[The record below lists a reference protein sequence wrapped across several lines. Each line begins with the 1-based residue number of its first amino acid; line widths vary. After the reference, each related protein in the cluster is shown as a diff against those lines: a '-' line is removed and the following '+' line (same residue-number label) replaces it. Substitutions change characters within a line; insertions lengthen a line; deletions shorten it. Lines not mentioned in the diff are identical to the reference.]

1 MATSSVIF
9 LINTG
14 TSANSGDGDSLRTAF
29 NKVNRNFLQLESSFV
44 AGGVASFN
52 SQTGI
57 VTFTS
62 TDIVNL
68 LGFTP
73 YSASNPA
80 NYVTQATFAGLATE
94 QWVLD
99 KNYVDT
105 STFYSVVGGF
115 VTSSTFN
122 TYVTGLATEQWVLD
136 KGYVTTLALSNAL
149 SASLG
154 SYITIYDLINGGYVT
169 TSTINVLFDERFSN
183 LTDIIPG
190 INNTYD
196 LGAPNKRWK
205 DVFVGN
211 ALNINGIVLEANTV
225 TGKLSINGGQGL
237 TADFNFQPDSITNP
251 RTFTMYASTFTKA
264 AYVSIPTDT
273 SPTTTERELQIVNT
287 ATPGILIQG
296 NQSGIAI
303 GKSADR
309 MGTEFSGVIDLPVVL
324 QGQVITTGSP
334 TGVGTDKLLILAS
347 ANYVT
352 NPPPVP
358 PETIQYYSKLDES
371 ITLATVNSAT
381 TAFTKIKIKGS
392 MISLMPQ
399 SNNPSSVQD
408 DDDVTRVAI
417 IEREGSWATPIKI
430 ASIIGFQTVDNN
442 TFGAEYY
449 HRPLEINSSELS
461 LRLYNTM
468 TAHVSPG
475 MATNATWKFKNNLL
489 GGGSITFPDGSVQ
502 VTAYTGGGGSVAIP
516 NAIDNGTSKVE
527 IAAPN
532 NKVIIEVAANNTWT
546 FATNGNTT
554 FPTGLTLGAPRG
566 PNTVNFTSAI
576 DKVFQIETQTNSTGR
591 LWSFGTDGVLT
602 VPSHIIPAIDIA
614 YDLGSPTNRFRDI
627 YVSSS
632 TIYLGTSTISISA
645 TGQMLVNGN
654 DAVSKLEY
662 FGGEGVGPRD
672 AGSIDWTT
680 STITFNIPGKEL
692 LTAIYDLKP
701 GNKIRGVNT
710 QLPQF
715 GGFDQEFTIVGNV
728 REWIRS
734 GGYQMAA
741 IDVTE
746 TTTST
751 KYVYQLYLPVKDK
764 SATLANGTSTL
775 TVSTTGTVVYPDG
788 TEQSTAYNPNSIGLT
803 WTISASGS
811 SDYVFSGPGIVAGN
825 TNDPVLYLYR
835 GFTYKFN
842 NTTGASHPFAIRV
855 SNGGA
860 DYTSGVSG
868 SQTGTQTFTVPM
880 NAPSTLYY
888 QCTIHS
894 SMGNTINIV

>member
-149 SASLG
+149 SATLG
-154 SYITIYDLINGGYVT
+154 SYITTYDLINGGYIT

-205 DVFVGN
+205 DVFVAN
-211 ALNINGIVLEANTV
+211 ALNINGVVLEANTV

-251 RTFTMYASTFTKA
+251 RTFTMYASTLTKA
-264 AYVSIPTDT
+264 AYISIPTDT
-273 SPTTTERELQIVNT
+273 SPTTTDGELEIVNT

-309 MGTEFSGVIDLPVVL
+309 MGTEFTGVVDLPFVL

-334 TGVGTDKLLILAS
+334 TGVGTDKLLVLAS

-352 NPPPVP
+352 NPIVP
-358 PETIQYYSKLDES
+358 PETRQYYSKLDES

-381 TAFTKIKIKGS
+381 TAFTRLKIKGS
-392 MISLMPQ
+392 MISFMPQ
-399 SNNPSSVQD
+399 SNNPANVQD

-417 IEREGSWATPIKI
+417 IEREGNWATPIKI
-430 ASIIGFQTVDNN
+430 ASVIGFQTVDDNL
-442 TFGAEYY
+442 GPEYY
-449 HRPLEINSSELS
+449 HRPLEINSSKL
-461 LRLYNTM
+461 TM
-468 TAHVSPG
+468 
-475 MATNATWKFKNNLL
+475 
-489 GGGSITFPDGSVQ
+489 
-502 VTAYTGGGGSVAIP
+502 
-516 NAIDNGTSKVE
+516 
-527 IAAPN
+527 
-532 NKVIIEVAANNTWT
+532 
-546 FATNGNTT
+546 
-554 FPTGLTLGAPRG
+554 R
-566 PNTVNFTSAI
+566 
-576 DKVFQIETQTNSTGR
+576 
-591 LWSFGTDGVLT
+591 
-602 VPSHIIPAIDIA
+602 
-614 YDLGSPTNRFRDI
+614 I
-627 YVSSS
+627 Y
-632 TIYLGTSTISISA
+632 
-645 TGQMLVNGN
+645 
-654 DAVSKLEY
+654 
-662 FGGEGVGPRD
+662 
-672 AGSIDWTT
+672 
-680 STITFNIPGKEL
+680 
-692 LTAIYDLKP
+692 
-701 GNKIRGVNT
+701 
-710 QLPQF
+710 
-715 GGFDQEFTIVGNV
+715 
-728 REWIRS
+728 
-734 GGYQMAA
+734 
-741 IDVTE
+741 
-746 TTTST
+746 
-751 KYVYQLYLPVKDK
+751 
-764 SATLANGTSTL
+764 STL
-775 TVSTTGTVVYPDG
+775 TSNATSLSTHANFQISAIAPDRGLITWPDG
-788 TEQSTAYNPNSIGLT
+788 TQQSTAFNNYSVGLI
-803 WTISASGS
+803 WTLTASGTS
-811 SDYVFSGPGIVAGN
+811 SYVFTGPGFPGAE
-825 TNDPVLYLYR
+825 TDPVLYLYR
-835 GFTYKFN
+835 GFTYTFVN
-842 NTTGASHPFAIRV
+842 LAGIPFPFAIRV

-860 DYTSGVSG
+860 DWLDGVSG
-868 SQTGTQTFTVPM
+868 SQTDTQKFTVPM

-888 QCTIHS
+888 QCTNHPG
-894 SMGNTINIV
+894 MGNTINIV